1 MQWANVCAAAFII
14 IIPLL
19 VAFFFAQKQFMSS
32 FVSAGIK
39 EKVQDGE
46 RQEKENRR
54 RRSDKK
60 DAGKERAWE

>member
-1 MQWANVCAAAFII
+1 MQAFS
-14 IIPLL
+14 
-19 VAFFFAQKQFMSS
+19 ACFMKFCLALNSNKIYKGKMTGRQRK
-32 FVSAGIK
+32 VSAGIK

>member
-1 MQWANVCAAAFII
+1 MANG
-14 IIPLL
+14 
-19 VAFFFAQKQFMSS
+19 SS
-32 FVSAGIK
+32 RQRKVSAGIK

-46 RQEKENRR
+46 RQEQENRR

>member
-1 MQWANVCAAAFII
+1 MRKNKNSKSGRWRKLTKKKYKGKMAGRQR
-14 IIPLL
+14 
-19 VAFFFAQKQFMSS
+19 K
-32 FVSAGIK
+32 VSAGIK